1 MLYTKCNYILLVI
14 FRNSVFIN
22 TIFSQKHEIKNIIV
36 DQGTKT
42 PIRCAASEIKKLN
55 TDVVSNSNGEFLE
68 IVPYSSLND
77 TIEFSSLGYNKKAI
91 IIRDLLTKSRSSV
104 ELPKPFE
111 INEIK
116 FPSKN

>member
-1 MLYTKCNYILLVI
+1 M
-14 FRNSVFIN
+14 
-22 TIFSQKHEIKNIIV
+22 
-36 DQGTKT
+36 
-42 PIRCAASEIKKLN
+42 
-55 TDVVSNSNGEFLE
+55 FLE

-111 INEIK
+111 LKEIK

>member
-1 MLYTKCNYILLVI
+1 LLYTKYNCILLVI

-22 TIFSQKHEIKNIIV
+22 TLFSQKNEIKDIIV
-36 DQGTKT
+36 DQSIKA
-42 PIRCAASEIKKLN
+42 PIPCAASEIKKLK
-55 TDVVSNSNGEFLE
+55 TGVVSNSNGEFLE